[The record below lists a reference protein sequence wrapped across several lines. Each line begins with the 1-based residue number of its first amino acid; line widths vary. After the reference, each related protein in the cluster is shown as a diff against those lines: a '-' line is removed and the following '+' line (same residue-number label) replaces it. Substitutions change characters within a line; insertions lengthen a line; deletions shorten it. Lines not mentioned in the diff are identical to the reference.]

1 MPAIDFY
8 ILSTTSEQ
16 DRYQFVCKL
25 AEKIFRQKQKAFFL
39 TPSIEDSE
47 NLDDLLWSFRPTS
60 FIPHQIIQNNTH
72 SLFDQLLISNQD
84 IPDNWSGILVNLTQQ
99 LTPNIERLTRIIEII
114 DNNEVCLT
122 KGRQRYRH
130 YKKMNLSPDTHKIK
144 PF

>member
-84 IPDNWSGILVNLTQQ
+84 IPDNWSGILVNITQQ
-99 LTPNIERLTRIIEII
+99 LTPNIEKLTRIIEII
-114 DNNEVCLT
+114 NNNEVCLT

-130 YKKMNLSPDTHKIK
+130 YKKMNLSPDTHKI
-144 PF
+144 

>member
-1 MPAIDFY
+1 MPEIDFY
-8 ILSTTSEQ
+8 ILSTTSKQ

-72 SLFDQLLISNQD
+72 SLFDQLLISNRD

-99 LTPNIERLTRIIEII
+99 LTPNIEKLTRIIEII

-130 YKKMNLSPDTHKIK
+130 YKKMNLSPDTHKI
-144 PF
+144 

>member
-8 ILSTTSEQ
+8 ILSTTSKQ

-47 NLDDLLWSFRPTS
+47 NLDDLLWSFRPAS

-72 SLFDQLLISNQD
+72 SLFDQLLISNRD

-99 LTPNIERLTRIIEII
+99 LTPNIEKLTRIIEII

-130 YKKMNLSPDTHKIK
+130 YKKMNLSPDTHKI
-144 PF
+144 

>member
-99 LTPNIERLTRIIEII
+99 LTPNIEKLTRIIEII
-114 DNNEVCLT
+114 NNNEVCLT

-130 YKKMNLSPDTHKIK
+130 YKKMNLSPDTHKI
-144 PF
+144 